1 MSENLNQQN
10 ERNNPLNNPDISVI
24 LPAMNE
30 EPTIGICIQTIQK
43 TLLENNLSGEI
54 IVVDSSTDNTPD
66 IARSMGA
73 IVVHPKKR
81 GYGNAYLEG
90 FRHARGNIIVIGDS
104 DGTYDF
110 SAIPLLIQSIDAGAD
125 LVLGSRF
132 MGKINKGSMPAL
144 HQYIGNPG
152 LTYVLNMTFGTHFS
166 DSHSG
171 LRAIKKQALD
181 RLELKS
187 GGMEFA
193 SEMLIMASVKGLKV
207 AEIPI
212 QYYPRVT
219 PSKLHSFADGW
230 RHLRFILLLRPTP
243 FLAIPGLLLTL
254 LGGILMAIF
263 SLKGDVNELHL
274 NSFILGAILLIGGV
288 QFLLTAATIKT
299 YSVVHGYDK
308 KEGIAKYL
316 MDYHNLEKLLMLG
329 GSLILFGIIF
339 GIILLNEW
347 IASDFGVLAR
357 FSEAISSLLF
367 AIIGLQI
374 ILSSIFI
381 SMIILNN
388 SQETGYE

>member
-1 MSENLNQQN
+1 MSENPNQQN
-10 ERNNPLNNPDISVI
+10 MQNNATNNPDITVI
-24 LPAMNE
+24 HPAMNE
-30 EPTIGICIQTIQK
+30 QPTIGILIRTKQK
-43 TLLENNLSGEI
+43 TLLENKLSGEI
-54 IVVDSSTDNTPD
+54 IVVDSSTDNTPV
-66 IARSMGA
+66 IARSLGA
-73 IVVHPKKR
+73 IVVHPERR

-90 FRHARGNIIVIGDS
+90 FRHTRGNIIIIGDS

-152 LTYVLNMTFGTHFS
+152 LTYILNLTFGTHFS

-193 SEMLIMASVKGLKV
+193 SEMLIMASVKGLKI

-212 QYYPRVT
+212 HYYPRKA

-230 RHLRFILLLRPTP
+230 RHLRFILLVRPTP

-254 LGGILMAIF
+254 LGGILLTIF
-263 SLKGDVNELHL
+263 SLKGDINELHL

-316 MDYHNLEKLLMLG
+316 MDYHNLEKLLILG
-329 GSLILFGIIF
+329 GSLIMLGIIF
-339 GIILLNEW
+339 GMILLNEW
-347 IASDFGVLAR
+347 IASDYGVLSR
-357 FSEAISSLLF
+357 FSEAIGSLLF

-381 SMIILNN
+381 SMIILND